1 MTAERTGSRRGAAG
15 MKACGRGRFLP
26 GPITLSGRGAGKVA
40 DTNISYIV
48 IGNEIKGPEEKEMV
62 DICTRVGE
70 QGVSD
75 KVLLAIKE
83 VQAKLAKEVETI
95 LKENSL
101 AEAGAGAEG

>member
-1 MTAERTGSRRGAAG
+1 M
-15 MKACGRGRFLP
+15 
-26 GPITLSGRGAGKVA
+26 A

-48 IGNEIKGPEEKEMV
+48 IGSEIKGSEEKGIV
-62 DICTRVGE
+62 DICTRIHE

-95 LKENSL
+95 LKEN
-101 AEAGAGAEG
+101 A